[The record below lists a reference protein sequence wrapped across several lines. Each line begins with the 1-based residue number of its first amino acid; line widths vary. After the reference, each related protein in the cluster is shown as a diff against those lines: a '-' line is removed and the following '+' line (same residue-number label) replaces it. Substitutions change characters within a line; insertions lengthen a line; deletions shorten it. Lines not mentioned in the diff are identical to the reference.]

1 MRSARLAFISILF
14 LSAIVP
20 RTAWSQNPLP
30 ARPGSINYVEGQA
43 AIGSDTLSAT
53 SIGSVELGKDQILT
67 TQAGKVEILLTS
79 VFS

>member
-43 AIGSDTLSAT
+43 AIGSETLSTTA
-53 SIGSVELGKDQILT
+53 IGSVELGKDQILT
-67 TQAGKVEILLTS
+67 TQAGRVSTALA
-79 VFS
+79 